1 VDSNVAAWSER
12 LDNRG
17 TVDANDR
24 SKRSELRNGGEMAV
38 AESGSAGRRAAASRG
53 EAARRRI
60 GELQQRR
67 AELAA
72 GMPSSPETVEKARLH
87 ARESVRR
94 VRQAHR
100 DASARHLDAGAAH
113 RRAAASHEQAALV
126 ARDRASEAHQDAAA
140 VHRAAAA
147 VHDAAASVEEGH
159 AAALDDD
166 RPAQGWASI
175 NSNAPETPPSG
186 P

>member
-1 VDSNVAAWSER
+1 M
-12 LDNRG
+12 
-17 TVDANDR
+17 T
-24 SKRSELRNGGEMAV
+24 V
-38 AESGSAGRRAAASRG
+38 AEPGSAGRRAAAARG

-60 GELQQRR
+60 NELQQRR

-72 GMPSSPETVEKARLH
+72 GMPSSPETAERARLH
-87 ARESVRR
+87 ALESLER

-126 ARDRASEAHQDAAA
+126 ARDRAGEDHQDAAA

-147 VHDAAASVEEGH
+147 IHDAAATVEDEH
-159 AAALDDD
+159 AAAVSDE
-166 RPAQGWASI
+166 RVAQGWASI
-175 NSNAPETPPSG
+175 KSNAPETPPSG